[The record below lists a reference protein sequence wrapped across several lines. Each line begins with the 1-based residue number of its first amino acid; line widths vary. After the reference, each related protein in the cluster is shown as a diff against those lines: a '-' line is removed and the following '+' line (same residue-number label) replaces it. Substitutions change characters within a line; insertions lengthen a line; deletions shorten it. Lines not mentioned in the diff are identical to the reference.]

1 MAQFEIKVRTPT
13 FNKQRSYLA
22 FTGRNASPR
31 EGKQCQEGNSC
42 HASWVPLQSCGDEK
56 VEAGQARIGKDP
68 RRFVCYDYKP
78 TTLTNET
85 FVVGLDIFTGKKH
98 DEILRDEAQVVVND
112 KVELLLLNIE
122 GSALS
127 VLTDSGDT
135 RGDLNLPND
144 ELGEK
149 IREKFDEGLQLNLT
163 ILRALGREQIVGWAE
178 DKS

>member
-68 RRFVCYDYKP
+68 RWFVLK
-78 TTLTNET
+78 TNDVKANEST

-127 VLTDSGDT
+127 LLTDSGDT